1 MNIMKLFEDK
11 KVVIAGP
18 CSFGSYEELDKI
30 AKELKEAKVDI
41 LRAGTFKG
49 RTSPDAFQGLGDFG
63 VEILLDIRNKY
74 NIPVVTEL
82 TSIEQVKKYGDKLDI
97 IQIGARNM
105 YNYELLKAV
114 GKLNTPV
121 LLKRGLSATYK
132 EWLCSA
138 EYIKKEGNNNIILCE
153 RGIRG
158 FDPSTRNVLDIAA
171 VPYIKHNTNYPIIVD
186 PSHSTGTRYM
196 IKPLSLA
203 SIIAGSDG
211 LIIEAHTNPDKSLS
225 DSKQT
230 VDIKT
235 IKEIIEDIDKLNDID
250 IL

>member
-30 AKELKEAKVDI
+30 AKELKEIGIDI

-49 RTSPDAFQGLGDFG
+49 RTSPDAFQGLGEEG
-63 VEILLDIRNKY
+63 VEILLSIRDKY
-74 NIPVVTEL
+74 NVPVVTEL
-82 TSIEQVKKYGDKLDI
+82 TSIEQVRRYGDKLDI

-105 YNYELLKAV
+105 YNYELLKEV

-138 EYIKKEGNNNIILCE
+138 EYIKREGNNNIILCE

-158 FDPSTRNVLDIAA
+158 FDPTTRNVLDIAA
-171 VPYIKHNTNYPIIVD
+171 VPYIKHNTSYPVIVD
-186 PSHSTGTRYM
+186 PSHATGTRYM

-203 SIIAGSDG
+203 SIIAGFDG

-235 IKEIIEDIDKLNDID
+235 IKEIIEDIDKLNNIN